1 MMSVQGK
8 YIWLIGAS
16 TGIGEALAKKLAS
29 QGAILALSARSKDKL
44 DTLNQSLGGVHRVL
58 PLDVA
63 NSQSMYDAANAQPQ
77 IDIIIFNAGTY
88 TPMTVDDF
96 DLQTCLNTIDVNLNG
111 AFRLLDAVL
120 PMLRDGRC
128 KHLVMVSSVAAYR
141 GMLHSMA
148 YGASKAALTN
158 LVETLRVELAPRGVK
173 IQLVSPGFVKTPLTD
188 RNHFKMP
195 MMISPERAAE
205 HIARGIDSDD
215 YEIHFPK
222 GFTLF
227 LKLLRILPSRLYFWL
242 VKHVM

>member
-1 MMSVQGK
+1 MSVQGK
-8 YIWLIGAS
+8 HIWLIGAS
-16 TGIGEALAKKLAS
+16 TGIGEALAQKLAS
-29 QGAILALSARSKDKL
+29 QGAYLALSARSKDKL
-44 DTLNQSLGGVHRVL
+44 DALNQSLGGGHNVL
-58 PLDVA
+58 PLDVT
-63 NSQSMYDAANAQPQ
+63 NTQSLQDAVTAQST
-77 IDIIIFNAGTY
+77 IDMIIFNAGIY

-96 DLQTCLNTIDVNLNG
+96 DLSTCLDTVDVNLGG

-120 PMLRDGRC
+120 PLLRDGRC

-188 RNHFKMP
+188 KNHFEMP
-195 MMISPERAAE
+195 LMITPMRAAE

-222 GFTLF
+222 AFTLC
-227 LKLLRILPSRLYFWL
+227 LKLLRILPSKVYFWL